1 MSRPVLQRVFVR
13 GIRLEAAI
21 GVHPHEH
28 GRTQPLIVDVE
39 LDAELALDGRLD
51 STINYE
57 TVVAAAKAVLSAGHL
72 QLVETFVERLAHA
85 CLEDARVRRVR
96 VRAEKPEALAE
107 AAGAGFEL
115 VLEGARPARSA

>member
-1 MSRPVLQRVFVR
+1 MSRPALQRVFVR
-13 GIRLEAAI
+13 GLRLQAAI
-21 GVHPHEH
+21 GVHAHEH

-39 LDAELALDGRLD
+39 LDAQLELDGRLD

-57 TVVAAAKAVLSAGHL
+57 TVVAAAQAVLTEGHVL
-72 QLVETFVERLAHA
+72 LVETFADRLARS

-96 VRAEKPEALAE
+96 VRAEKPDALVE

-115 VLEGARPARSA
+115 VLER